1 MCGRSS
7 LSLLL
12 NLTWNI
18 DTAPGVTLMK
28 RLPIA
33 IPLSRHLR
41 RSQRGQSILLLA
53 FAFIALIAFV
63 GLVTDVALLFT
74 RYAALRRAVDAAA
87 IAAASQIREGTNY
100 ATLTFAAEQYI
111 ELHNLDSRST
121 LVETCETDIYQWR
134 AGLGPWEGDPHPESA
149 DPWTCTDA
157 FGNPRKCHV
166 SEIMPVTELCN
177 WNDPRK
183 LVRVSAQIESP
194 TTFLALIG
202 IPSITLEA
210 TSVSETAVL
219 DVALVIDTSESMSK
233 ETNSTHY
240 TSIGLT
246 YGGAGSL
253 TIRGDCNTTPD
264 DLAAGLG
271 VYSRERWAGCCNDPG
286 TGQVSDGTVRRASGG
301 FLPNGYIW
309 HDTNFNGIWD
319 GPGEDGLA
327 SNVAQSSSL
336 TDPDG
341 FNFTTLI
348 CRPFKDVKDAARL
361 FIKRLDFV
369 RGDRVVLVTFD
380 RVGIAYDPDGAGVLR
395 PLLRSEQTAIDTLD
409 QKVGVMINPSR
420 IHNRCEEYITAH
432 IDWHLWTIGDL
443 TEEPARRPNAYES
456 VAPCGNTNIGGGILA
471 ASNALTDPTDI
482 RRDAV
487 WVMVVLS
494 DGAANVTNRT
504 TGAVNARDYGLYGY
518 CPWWTF
524 CELNGEYVWPECV
537 ENNPS
542 QVEMLKPFCNDNDPF
557 TRHFCIDWSTSEAE
571 VGNVQCTAAGHY
583 DADDYARD
591 MADFA
596 GLIEVVPGGKQ
607 GNFIAM
613 FSIGFGQEV
622 LDEPTAAPLLRYIAD
637 AGDNGFIDN
646 NLQQDLREDRSSM
659 PTYPIYPLGGPQYP
673 AYYGEPDVCEV
684 DRVTGQPP
692 HPAQQCGQYYFA
704 AGLAE
709 LNDVFEDIASRMFTR
724 LAR

>member
-1 MCGRSS
+1 M
-7 LSLLL
+7 
-12 NLTWNI
+12 
-18 DTAPGVTLMK
+18 LM
-28 RLPIA
+28 RHLPI
-33 IPLSRHLR
+33 PTRFSRHLR

-87 IAAASQIREGTNY
+87 IAAAGQVREGTDY
-100 ATLTFAAEQYI
+100 ATVAIAAEQYI

-134 AGLGPWEGDPHPESA
+134 LGLGPWEGDPHPESA
-149 DPWTCTDA
+149 DPWTCGDGTE
-157 FGNPRKCHV
+157 KCNV
-166 SEIMPVTELCN
+166 PDLMPETELCD
-177 WNDPRK
+177 WDDPRK

-233 ETNSTHY
+233 ETNSTDY
-240 TSIGLT
+240 TNVNLS
-246 YGGAGSL
+246 YGAGGSL
-253 TIRGDCNTTPD
+253 TIRGECNTTPE
-264 DLAAGLG
+264 DLAAGLKP
-271 VYSRERWAGCCNDPG
+271 YAREMWAGCCNDPG
-286 TGQVSDGTVRRASGG
+286 TGQVSDGTVRKSTGG
-301 FLPNGYIW
+301 VLPNGWIW
-309 HDTNFNGIWD
+309 HDANFNGIWD
-319 GPGEDGLA
+319 PGEDGLA
-327 SNVAQSSSL
+327 SSTAQSSSL

-348 CRPFKDVKDAARL
+348 CQPFKDVKDAARL
-361 FIKRLDFV
+361 FIKQLDFV

-380 RVGIAYDPDGAGVLR
+380 RAGVAYDPDGDDPTFR
-395 PLLRSEQTAIDTLD
+395 PLLRSEQAAIETLN
-409 QKVGVMINPSR
+409 QKVGVLVNPSG
-420 IHNRCEEYITAH
+420 IHNYCEEFMTAQV
-432 IDWHLWTIGDL
+432 LWPQWLSGEL
-443 TEEPARRPNAYES
+443 TEEPPRRPLAYES

-471 ASNALTDPTDI
+471 ASNAITDPVDI
-482 RRDAV
+482 RYEAV
-487 WVMVVLS
+487 WVMIVLS
-494 DGAANVTNRT
+494 DGAANVTDRVSDATN
-504 TGAVNARDYGLYGY
+504 VRDYGRYGY

-524 CELNGEYVWPECV
+524 CTLSGQYVWPECT

-542 QVEMLKPFCNDNDPF
+542 QIEMKPPLCNDNDENS
-557 TRHFCIDWSTSEAE
+557 RHFCIDWETGEPEAD
-571 VGNVQCTAAGHY
+571 NVECTVAGHY

-613 FSIGFGQEV
+613 FAIGFGDEVAQEQ
-622 LDEPTAAPLLRYIAD
+622 TAAPLLRYIAD

-646 NLQQDLREDRSSM
+646 NVQQDLREDRN
-659 PTYPIYPLGGPQYP
+659 PVHTYPIGGPYP
-673 AYYGEPDVCEV
+673 DYYGQPDVCEGV
-684 DRVTGQPP
+684 SDPTKW
-692 HPAQQCGQYYFA
+692 CGQYYYA
-704 AGLAE
+704 ADLDKLIE
-709 LNDVFEDIASRMFTR
+709 VFEEIASRMFTR
-724 LAR
+724 LSR

>member
-1 MCGRSS
+1 
-7 LSLLL
+7 
-12 NLTWNI
+12 
-18 DTAPGVTLMK
+18 MK
-28 RLPIA
+28 RLPIPT
-33 IPLSRHLR
+33 PLSQRLQ

-134 AGLGPWEGDPHPESA
+134 AGLGPWEGDPHPEA
-149 DPWTCTDA
+149 AYFP
-157 FGNPRKCHV
+157 V
-166 SEIMPVTELCN
+166 SQHMPETELCDWDN
-177 WNDPRK
+177 PHK
-183 LVRVSAQIESP
+183 LIRVSAQIESP

-210 TSVSETAVL
+210 TSVGETAVL
-219 DVALVIDTSESMSK
+219 DVALVIDVSESMSQ

-240 TSIGLT
+240 TAVGLT
-246 YGGAGSL
+246 YGGGGSH
-253 TIRGDCNTTPD
+253 TIRPECYTTPE
-264 DLAAGLG
+264 DLARG
-271 VYSRERWAGCCNDPG
+271 VRLYARERWAGCCNDPG
-286 TGQVSDGTVRRASGG
+286 TGSVSDGTVRKSTGG
-301 FLPNGYIW
+301 FLPNGHIW
-309 HDTNFNGIWD
+309 HDANFNNMWD
-319 GPGEDGLA
+319 PGEDGLA

-336 TDPDG
+336 TDPQG

-380 RVGIAYDPDGAGVLR
+380 RVGVAYDPDGEGTNFR
-395 PLLRSEQTAIDTLD
+395 PLLRSEQAAIDALD
-409 QKVGVMINPSR
+409 QKVGVWINPNR
-420 IHNRCEEYITAH
+420 DRLHNICQEYIDAQTEWNQWLAEGA
-432 IDWHLWTIGDL
+432 DPD
-443 TEEPARRPNAYES
+443 EEPERRPFAYES
-456 VAPCGNTNIGGGILA
+456 LAPCGITNIGGGILT
-471 ASNALTDPTDI
+471 ASNALTDPVDV

-487 WVMVVLS
+487 WVMVVLG
-494 DGAANVTNRT
+494 DGAANATNRIP
-504 TGAVNARDYGLYGY
+504 NATSIRSYGY
-518 CPWWTF
+518 YGFCPWWTF
-524 CELNGEYVWPECV
+524 CNLNPGVGPVWPECT
-537 ENNPS
+537 ENNPA
-542 QVEMLKPFCNDNDPF
+542 QTELARPVCNDHDPHS
-557 TRHFCIDWSTSEAE
+557 RQFCMDWTTNEPE
-571 VGNVQCTAAGHY
+571 EGNPECGVAGHY

-596 GLIEVVPGGKQ
+596 GLIEIQPNIP

-613 FSIGFGQEV
+613 FSIGFGREV
-622 LDEPTAAPLLRYIAD
+622 IEDPTAAPMLRYIAD

-646 NLQQDLREDRSSM
+646 NLQHDLREDRNSM

-684 DRVTGQPP
+684 DRTTGLPP
-692 HPAQQCGQYYFA
+692 HPTQQCGQYYFA

-724 LAR
+724 LSR